1 MPSIADAIQ
10 ELQTRRQWVCWLTIP
25 RGETS
30 TKPPIN
36 PHVDH
41 RLPLKKRLADPTDS
55 TTWSTYALAR
65 TMSRQCDG
73 IGFMFAETD
82 PYVGIDLDKCRDTGT
97 GALEEWARRI
107 VERLNSY
114 TELSP
119 SGTGIH
125 IILRASLLATIEKL
139 GRDEIQHKSGS
150 IEIYDRDRYF
160 TVTGK
165 HLAGSPSTIED
176 RQEELNDLYLDVFPQ
191 ERGEKAEAGAPQSGV
206 RLTLDDEFI
215 IEQAGKAR
223 GGNGAKFTRLWN
235 GDAGDYLRS
244 DGSIDQSRADQA
256 LLGILAYWTQK
267 DPVQM
272 ERLFMRSHLYRH
284 DRWSRA
290 ARSGETYGQG
300 SIRLAIEHC
309 HRVYDPVWAEA
320 HRDKTRS
327 KHGTASVGTERQTS
341 DEIQEADAS
350 YDRITLFSPP
360 DVLDPPEESE
370 STDESLIKKKEQLEI
385 LSRIPTLPS
394 DQVSPHLSVMNFQ
407 PDQAIRQATLARPEQ
422 WKQENALFSYR
433 ASNDLLVYLGDKK
446 HPLPVE
452 EALKTIRQFST
463 TTVVTAR
470 IVLALWH
477 LRRHEAQLS
486 KSGSAPIRLDEILTL
501 RGVKKQTVIAYP
513 GTEIR
518 YSNGYRTE
526 DKQAILND
534 LSLLEHCYVRGKCTV
549 CINGRWQTFFV
560 DDEYLRSSVVYRE
573 TVWGQEVVGLFVSA
587 GDWINVYE
595 ESGNIYLAEVERS
608 IFHLNPQNEQH
619 ELRIALYLTERWREQ
634 ARTQTFDTPITMER
648 LLEESIIPVDR
659 KHLTDRFIPR
669 IEDALNQLHVKGIL
683 GSAAHCLTPADH
695 SQPRWAKCWLAA
707 EWVLLPPE
715 DIIMRYRPIAVPALL
730 HSQRRAQ
737 KQSRKKGGG
746 EG

>member
-1 MPSIADAIQ
+1 
-10 ELQTRRQWVCWLTIP
+10 
-25 RGETS
+25 
-30 TKPPIN
+30 
-36 PHVDH
+36 
-41 RLPLKKRLADPTDS
+41 
-55 TTWSTYALAR
+55 
-65 TMSRQCDG
+65 MSHWCDG

-82 PYVGIDLDKCRDTGT
+82 PYVGIDLDKCCDRGT
-97 GALEEWARRI
+97 GVLEGWARRI

-119 SGTGIH
+119 SGTGVH
-125 IILRASLLATIEKL
+125 IILRASLLATVEKL
-139 GRDEIQHKSGS
+139 GREEIQHKSGS

-160 TVTGK
+160 TVTGR
-165 HLAGSPSTIED
+165 HLAGTPSTIED
-176 RQEELNDLYLDVFPQ
+176 RQEELDDLYLAMFPQ
-191 ERGEKAEAGAPQSGV
+191 EHREREEVGDPQSGV

-235 GDAGDYLRS
+235 GDAGDYRRS

-267 DPVQM
+267 DSLQM
-272 ERLFMRSHLYRH
+272 ERLFTRSGLYRH
-284 DRWSRA
+284 ERWNRT

-309 HRVYDPVWAEA
+309 QRVYDPLWAES
-320 HRDKTRS
+320 HRNTIRPTRNMATM
-327 KHGTASVGTERQTS
+327 GGAGRQVS
-341 DEIQEADAS
+341 DENQEADAS
-350 YDRITLFSPP
+350 FERITLFSPP
-360 DVLDPPEESE
+360 DVLDPLEEPQAMEES
-370 STDESLIKKKEQLEI
+370 LRKKQEQLEI
-385 LSRIPTLPS
+385 LSRIPALPS
-394 DQVSPHLSVMNFQ
+394 EQISPHLSVMNFQ

-433 ASNDLLVYLGDKK
+433 ASNDLLVYLGDKR

-477 LRRHEAQLS
+477 LRRYEAQLS
-486 KSGSAPIRLDEILTL
+486 KSGSAPIRLDEVLAL

-526 DKQAILND
+526 DKLAILND
-534 LSLLEHCYVRGKCTV
+534 LRLLEHCYVRGKCTV
-549 CINGRWQTFFV
+549 CIKGKWQTFFV

-573 TVWGQEVVGLFVSA
+573 TAWGQEVVGLFVSA

-634 ARTQTFDTPITMER
+634 ARSQAFDTPITMER

-669 IEDALNQLHVKGIL
+669 IEDALVQLHEKGIL
-683 GSAAHCLTPADH
+683 GSPAHCLTPIDR
-695 SQPRWAKCWLAA
+695 SQPRWAKCWLAS
-707 EWVLLPPE
+707 EWKLLPPE
-715 DIIMRYRPIAVPALL
+715 DIIARYRPIAVPALL
-730 HSQRRAQ
+730 HSPRKVQKHNGKRGQRGED
-737 KQSRKKGGG
+737 SRD
-746 EG
+746 ERT